1 MTLRRSLERL
11 LPFIT
16 AAVPG
21 GFRIF
26 CVGGLRDSFLP
37 QTAWYFF
44 FYSVHPGG
52 LFSSWCQGVGFAT
65 ILMKRMAEDE
75 RLAILLR
82 YGGIVCGGRWGECQ
96 QSRCLSPRWPFPFHM
111 GGKCSV

>member
-26 CVGGLRDSFLP
+26 VLGIAKNLIQRSHQNQTEHFPPIWNGNGQRGDKQRD
-37 QTAWYFF
+37 
-44 FYSVHPGG
+44 
-52 LFSSWCQGVGFAT
+52 C
-65 ILMKRMAEDE
+65 
-75 RLAILLR
+75 
-82 YGGIVCGGRWGECQ
+82 
-96 QSRCLSPRWPFPFHM
+96 
-111 GGKCSV
+111 

>member
-26 CVGGLRDSFLP
+26 VLGIAGFFLAPDSMV
-37 QTAWYFF
+37 FF
-44 FYSVHPGG
+44 STQYTLAAFFRH
-52 LFSSWCQGVGFAT
+52 GVRGWFCDDLNEA
-65 ILMKRMAEDE
+65 
-75 RLAILLR
+75 
-82 YGGIVCGGRWGECQ
+82 YGRG
-96 QSRCLSPRWPFPFHM
+96 
-111 GGKCSV
+111 